1 MKQEQAIHA
10 IPYILAFLALLYL
23 AWPHIYEGYVS
34 YSRPWDTEQEHMT
47 NADLEQKLEYNAATG
62 DKNWEQ
68 FTEKEVPTDAVLAE
82 ILPGETFKPPAKPT
96 PATLVPP
103 SKSTPAAV
111 IPPSNKHEVEP
122 AIEKPPET
130 IMNEKV
136 NVRMMD
142 PEVQK
147 PLKSSKPPKEAEPVT
162 RPPPPKVLKQT
173 VQQKPELASNKTHKY
188 MPQTGQPIWG
198 PKAPE
203 IDPNQPRPSDS
214 GNGKHKSGIYPNIY
228 GPDSLEAPGS
238 KDMGGDS
245 SNPPPA
251 DYVPAAEFPA
261 GPLYPS
267 PYLNDFSKM
276 LKT

>member
-1 MKQEQAIHA
+1 
-10 IPYILAFLALLYL
+10 
-23 AWPHIYEGYVS
+23 
-34 YSRPWDTEQEHMT
+34 MT
-47 NADLEQKLEYNAATG
+47 NADVSDKLEYNAATG

-68 FTEKEVPTDAVLAE
+68 FTEQQVPTDKVLAS
-82 ILPGETFKPPAKPT
+82 ILPGETLKPT
-96 PATLVPP
+96 PATLAPP

-111 IPPSNKHEVEP
+111 IPPSNKHEVEA

-130 IMNEKV
+130 IMNEKAS
-136 NVRMMD
+136 VRIMD
-142 PEVQK
+142 KEVQK
-147 PLKSSKPPKEAEPVT
+147 PLTTSKPPKPAEPDVKS
-162 RPPPPKVLKQT
+162 PPRKVLKQV
-173 VQQKPELASNKTHKY
+173 VQQQQQQPNLSSRSKHQDKSPY
-188 MPQTGQPIWG
+188 GQPIWG

-203 IDPNQPRPSDS
+203 MDPNQPRPSDS
-214 GNGKHKSGIYPNIY
+214 GNGKHNSGVYPNIY

-261 GPLYPS
+261 GPLFPS